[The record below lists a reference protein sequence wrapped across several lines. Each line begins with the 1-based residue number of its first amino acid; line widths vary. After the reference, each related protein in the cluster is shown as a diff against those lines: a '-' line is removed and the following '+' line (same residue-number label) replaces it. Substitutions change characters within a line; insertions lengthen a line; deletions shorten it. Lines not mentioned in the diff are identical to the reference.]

1 FNSHS
6 KTTIGV
12 EFQVEIDNKEIK
24 VHIWDV
30 DQERFHAVT
39 SAYYRDVVLTIMIFN
54 LPITRSP

>member
-1 FNSHS
+1 
-6 KTTIGV
+6 TTIGV